1 MRILL
6 DSHLPSA
13 LARQL
18 QRHEIDAVPLAGW
31 MEGIY
36 RNAADEQILEAAY
49 SDRRVLVTY
58 DVRTVPPL
66 LVEWAETG
74 QHHGGVVLVDDRT
87 LPPNDVGGLLRA
99 LLLLIHSG
107 GDEAWEDRVLYLSA
121 KLP

>member
-1 MRILL
+1 MRLLL

-36 RNAADEQILEAAY
+36 RNAADDQILEAAH

-99 LLLLIHSG
+99 LLRLIHSR
-107 GDEAWEDRVLYLSA
+107 GDAEWEDRVVYLSA
-121 KLP
+121 R

>member
-18 QRHEIDAVPLAGW
+18 QPHGVDVVALADWMAGSYRDAP
-31 MEGIY
+31 
-36 RNAADEQILEAAY
+36 DDQILEAAC

-58 DVRTVPPL
+58 DLRTVSTL

-74 QHHGGVVLVDDRT
+74 QHHGGVILVDDRT
-87 LPPNDVGGLLRA
+87 FPPNDVGRLLAA
-99 LLLLIHSG
+99 LLQLIQSSSIE
-107 GDEAWEDRVLYLSA
+107 DWPDRVLCLSA
-121 KLP
+121 KQP